1 MRACRCCKLVNCFW
15 VCVSECF
22 YKTPALTCANALNQT
37 QSIPGLTYSISDESC
52 MWCGTAFEAYP
63 IMSTPRFHAAVCLY
77 VYVTLNPKP
86 CVRAAT
92 PEPISYNIAPVSG
105 TIGSSISA
113 VSQVSIPLVAVRWQ
127 SSIGDIADCDC
138 LVLSREWGNGL
149 WRLL

>member
-1 MRACRCCKLVNCFW
+1 
-15 VCVSECF
+15 
-22 YKTPALTCANALNQT
+22 
-37 QSIPGLTYSISDESC
+37 
-52 MWCGTAFEAYP
+52 
-63 IMSTPRFHAAVCLY
+63 MSTPRFYAAVYLY